1 MTLSLPPLLDAPPE
15 SDRLT
20 GYDREHFASYL
31 FLLDW
36 SAAGGDRYDAINHL
50 VGSDAELDRDHTR
63 KIYDAHLERAKWM
76 TRTGYRLLLSGE

>member
-20 GYDREHFASYL
+20 GYDREHFATA
-31 FLLDW
+31 
-36 SAAGGDRYDAINHL
+36 SARDGDRYDAIKYL
-50 VGSDAELDRDHTR
+50 VGSDAELDRDRTR